1 MNQYRLQSG
10 LRTTLLAMIAIGLIS
25 MVITFIGDDAH
36 HTRFWSNIL
45 HNSVYFTG
53 NRDTCILY
61 VECAH
66 HRLVWLECGFQAC
79 VGGFCHVSHPRAY
92 PNADHRSRYLG
103 WMASPVSLG

>member
-10 LRTTLLAMIAIGLIS
+10 LRTTLLAMIAIGVIS

-53 NRDTCILY
+53 IGILAFFMWS
-61 VECAH
+61 VHVTGWAGW
-66 HRLVWLECGFQAC
+66 VW
-79 VGGFCHVSHPRAY
+79 V
-92 PNADHRSRYLG
+92 
-103 WMASPVSLG
+103 